1 MSRPFQTYIATF
13 AITILAIL
21 NIVQY
26 NGRATQKREIDML
39 NARPPALRQDAP
51 FINLA
56 ASEWAKKNGV
66 AKEVAMKGRY
76 AKVMHIGPSVCVSLN
91 IELGG
96 LGEAPVYCYISSSRK
111 MIRRFDNVE

>member
-1 MSRPFQTYIATF
+1 MNRTFHIYIAIL

-26 NGRATQKREIDML
+26 NRCTTQKHEIDVL
-39 NARPPALRQDAP
+39 NARPPALRQNAP

-56 ASEWAKKNGV
+56 TSEWAKKNGV

-76 AKVMHIGPSVCVSLN
+76 AKVMHIGPAVCVSLN
-91 IELGG
+91 VELGG
-96 LGEAPVYCYISSSRK
+96 VGEAPVYCYRSSTRK
-111 MIRRFDNVE
+111 MIQRFDNVE